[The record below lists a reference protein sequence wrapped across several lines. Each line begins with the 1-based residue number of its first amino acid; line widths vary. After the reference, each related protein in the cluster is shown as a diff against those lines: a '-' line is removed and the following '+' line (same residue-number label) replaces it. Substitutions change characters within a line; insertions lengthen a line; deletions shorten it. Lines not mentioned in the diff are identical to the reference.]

1 MGCDLKTTDKVLAFL
16 ERNRGKFVL
25 GTEMAAEC
33 GISRSAIWKAV
44 KELRDNGYVI
54 EAVSNKG
61 YSLGSQ
67 NDIISTE
74 GIKANMDAAVAEK
87 VSIYVYDTVGSTS
100 DTAKEMALKGS
111 GHGTVVVS
119 SKQTRGRGRKDHVF
133 FSPVGG
139 LYMSMIL
146 SPGKL
151 KSLDHEAVTSMVGNA
166 VRDAVKDLTGVS
178 LERKGINDLFVGN
191 KKICGILIESGSEFD
206 SGALQWLVVGIG
218 INFDSD
224 ISVFPSDLREKASSL
239 FAPRSATITKNELI
253 AAVTE
258 RIMKELST

>member
-1 MGCDLKTTDKVLAFL
+1 MEAGLGIAFPYVFVFYILISVLEDTGYMTRAAFL
-16 ERNRGKFVL
+16 ADRAMHNIGMHGQAPIPMVL
-25 GTEMAAEC
+25 GFGCNVPAIMAIRQFSEREKIIASFLITMVPC
-33 GISRSAIWKAV
+33 SA
-44 KELRDNGYVI
+44 RTVI
-54 EAVSNKG
+54 IA
-61 YSLGSQ
+61 GSQ
-67 NDIISTE
+67 
-74 GIKANMDAAVAEK
+74 
-87 VSIYVYDTVGSTS
+87 TS
-100 DTAKEMALKGS
+100 
-111 GHGTVVVS
+111 
-119 SKQTRGRGRKDHVF
+119 GRGRHGRTF
-133 FSPVGG
+133 WSPRGG

-166 VRDAVKDLTGVS
+166 VRDAVKDLIGVS
-178 LERKGINDLFVGN
+178 LERKGINDLFVEE